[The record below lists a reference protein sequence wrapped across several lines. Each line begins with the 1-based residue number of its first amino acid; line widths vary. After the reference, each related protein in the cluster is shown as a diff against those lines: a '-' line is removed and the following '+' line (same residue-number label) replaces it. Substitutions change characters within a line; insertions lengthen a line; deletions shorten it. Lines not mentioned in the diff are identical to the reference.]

1 MGSPSPNSGVQFF
14 GGQKAQ
20 AAKLFEPGG
29 IFEQMLAGGPS
40 VALGQETARAQSQVL
55 RSSASRGQE
64 GSGLEMRA
72 LSDAA
77 TNSAVKGESHQLE
90 RLLSFMQPAGSFS
103 HNVGFLQ
110 GSGKF

>member
-1 MGSPSPNSGVQFF
+1 MGSPAPNSGVQFF
-14 GGQKAQ
+14 GGQKGQ

-40 VALGQETARAQSQVL
+40 VALGQQTARSQEQIL

-64 GSGLEMRA
+64 GSGLEARQV
-72 LSDAA
+72 SDLG
-77 TNSAVKGESHQLE
+77 TKSAVAAEGNQLE
-90 RLLSFMQPAGSFS
+90 RLLALMQPAGSFS
-103 HNVGFLQ
+103 SNVGFLQ